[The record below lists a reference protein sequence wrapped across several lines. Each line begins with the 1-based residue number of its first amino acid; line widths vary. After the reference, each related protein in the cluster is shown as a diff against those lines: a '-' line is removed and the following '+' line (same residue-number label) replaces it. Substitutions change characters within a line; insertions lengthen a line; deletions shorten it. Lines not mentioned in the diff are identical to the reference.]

1 MHIFSDMEGEG
12 DMFGESKLFRE
23 ALSQQSSHYIQSK
36 LLSLPKEAQD
46 LKKLDLRHMCETV
59 VRELEVVEKEAAY
72 DYVKVSEELESLGQE
87 LSVADGI
94 MAELEG
100 VLYGFKDHLEAIK
113 SEMTSLQE
121 KSNKMNTSL
130 SNKKKVQGLLASFI
144 ESAVLE
150 RELIDAICLGEIN
163 DAYVHHVR
171 LLLKKLSKLPSIQT
185 TSTAI

>member
-1 MHIFSDMEGEG
+1 
-12 DMFGESKLFRE
+12 MFGESKLFRE

-171 LLLKKLSKLPSIQT
+171 LLLKKLSKLSSIQII
-185 TSTAI
+185 STAI